1 MEENNNNNE
10 GKEIITIG
18 KFLKEQ
24 RNKKNL
30 TLRQISHKTKISI
43 TQLEHL
49 ENDRL
54 NLLPNKAYVIGYL
67 KPVSKLL
74 GLNQKTCMD
83 YLNDTYNILFPTH
96 SSSEV
101 NEEEKTGLNISPG
114 IWTVAI
120 LTAMAIAIVIYL
132 KPFQK
137 DAEIAPEVKI
147 DKKIKKVT
155 KPLPTPVKTLASTPA
170 PTPAPTSTP
179 TPIPTPTPTPAVKS
193 EEKKTIVKK
202 KEKKVYDFGPMA
214 IKTYD
219 YVTKNEPEI
228 VKSYL
233 PSKVKK
239 AMVDGK
245 QNLFISATRG
255 GSWITFKVDDGEV
268 KQRTLKKGQSIRLVG
283 EIIRIFFGNVN
294 GTTVFLNNR
303 PLKIHTKT
311 GVKSLVFPK
320 TKRKDYVL
328 PMFIFQEDGSVI
340 TSEDYLNKNN

>member
-1 MEENNNNNE
+1 MQEENNNNNNDNNE

-170 PTPAPTSTP
+170 PT
-179 TPIPTPTPTPAVKS
+179 
-193 EEKKTIVKK
+193 
-202 KEKKVYDFGPMA
+202 
-214 IKTYD
+214 
-219 YVTKNEPEI
+219 
-228 VKSYL
+228 
-233 PSKVKK
+233 
-239 AMVDGK
+239 
-245 QNLFISATRG
+245 
-255 GSWITFKVDDGEV
+255 
-268 KQRTLKKGQSIRLVG
+268 
-283 EIIRIFFGNVN
+283 
-294 GTTVFLNNR
+294 
-303 PLKIHTKT
+303 
-311 GVKSLVFPK
+311 
-320 TKRKDYVL
+320 
-328 PMFIFQEDGSVI
+328 
-340 TSEDYLNKNN
+340 